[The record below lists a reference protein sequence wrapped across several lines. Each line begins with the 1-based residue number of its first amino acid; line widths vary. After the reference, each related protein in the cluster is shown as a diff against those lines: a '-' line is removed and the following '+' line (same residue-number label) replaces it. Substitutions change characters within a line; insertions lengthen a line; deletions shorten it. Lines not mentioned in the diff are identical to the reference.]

1 MNCFDCNHP
10 GLAVAAVAICHD
22 CGAGVCADHAV
33 VRPHHLTRTATINR
47 IIVVE
52 PPARLIRCVTCATAH
67 DAVDHP
73 VEPHHQ
79 LFERHAKLSAAGH
92 G

>member
-1 MNCFDCNHP
+1 MNCFDCHHP
-10 GLAVAAVAICHD
+10 GLPVAAVAICHD

-33 VRPHHLTRTATINR
+33 VHPHHLTRTATINR

-52 PPARLIRCVTCATAH
+52 PPARLIRCITCATAH
-67 DAVDHP
+67 DAADHP
-73 VEPHHQ
+73 VQRHHQ
-79 LFERHAKLSAAGH
+79 LFERHTKLSAAGH